1 MAELVFLLWIGGVA
15 LVLSLWAPKEKPSK
29 SKVDGAPDLTKSV
42 KGNMAHSL
50 TRQTVGKQFQF

>member
-29 SKVDGAPDLTKSV
+29 SKVLNTWMR
-42 KGNMAHSL
+42 N
-50 TRQTVGKQFQF
+50 